1 MINTVE
7 LSGLESGMLV
17 FIITISMIIAQTVNI
32 LFNAGLLEW
41 LVKESLMQ
49 K

>member
-17 FIITISMIIAQTVNI
+17 FTITTSMIIAQTVNI
-32 LFNAGLLEW
+32 LFNTGPLEW
-41 LVKESLMQ
+41 LVRKG
-49 K
+49 

>member
-1 MINTVE
+1 MMNIIE

-32 LFNAGLLEW
+32 LFNTGPFER
-41 LVKESLMQ
+41 LVRKG
-49 K
+49 